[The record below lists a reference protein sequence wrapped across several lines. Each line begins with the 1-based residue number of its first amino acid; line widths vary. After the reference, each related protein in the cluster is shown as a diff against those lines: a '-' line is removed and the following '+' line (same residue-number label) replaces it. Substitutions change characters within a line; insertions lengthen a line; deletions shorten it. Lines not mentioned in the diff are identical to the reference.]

1 MNTPPLSYRE
11 RFYRDWQHP
20 DDLVSHTVR
29 HGETDLHVFTKAE
42 VPPRTFR
49 RKLDS
54 LVLKYRA
61 QLEETI
67 ENNSSFLHSLLPVDL
82 RSPYPMI
89 DAMVKKSREAGVGP
103 MAGVAGAVAEFVG
116 KGLLSL
122 TDEIIVENGGDVFLK
137 SGADRTVLLYAG
149 EDSPFKDR
157 LRIRLRGGG
166 QPRGLATSSR
176 TIGHS
181 LSLGNTDATLIIADS
196 AVTADVFATAVG
208 NRVKRADDLQGAVEF
223 ALSFRSIKGGLILI
237 GDRMAAFGEIELA

>member
-1 MNTPPLSYRE
+1 MDTPPLSYRE

-20 DDLVSHTVR
+20 ENLVPHTVR
-29 HGETDLHVFTKAE
+29 HGETDLQVFTKAGI
-42 VPPRTFR
+42 PPRAVHR
-49 RKLDS
+49 RLDS
-54 LVLKYRA
+54 LVIKYRA

-67 ENNSSFLHSLLPVDL
+67 ENHPPFLTSLLPVDL
-82 RSPYPMI
+82 KSPYPMI

-103 MAGVAGAVAEFVG
+103 MAGVAGAIAEFVG
-116 KGLLSL
+116 KGMLSL
-122 TDEIIVENGGDVFLK
+122 TGEIIVENGGDIFLK

-166 QPRGLATSSR
+166 RPCGLATSSR
-176 TIGHS
+176 RIGHS

-208 NRVKRADDLQGAVEF
+208 NRVKGEDDLPGAVEF
-223 ALSFRSIKGGLILI
+223 ALSFRSIRGGLILI
-237 GDRMAAFGEIELA
+237 ENRMAAFGEVELV